1 RFEKDFPAALGK
13 VLNSPPVA
21 VAEPIYDQHDHE
33 ETWARFNSAD
43 WNQRI

>member
-1 RFEKDFPAALGK
+1 
-13 VLNSPPVA
+13 

-33 ETWARFNSAD
+33 ETRARFNSAD